1 MYNSKN
7 LPSTKIA
14 QILFERA
21 QKVIPGGTSLFG
33 KRPSLYL
40 PGKWP
45 TYYRKAKGC
54 RVWDIDGNS
63 YFDFTMVG
71 IGTSVLG
78 YGDPHVRKKV
88 KQILQSCS
96 FTSLNS
102 PHEVL
107 LAEKLI
113 ELHPWSHQ
121 VRFTRSGGETCAV
134 AARIVRAFTNKTKI
148 AVCGYHGWHDWYLS
162 VNLDGKVVLIPPLT

>member
-45 TYYRKAKGC
+45 TYYRKAKGPA
-54 RVWDIDGNS
+54 WDIDGNS
-63 YFDFTMVG
+63 YFDFTMVELAFRYQLRR
-71 IGTSVLG
+71 SACE
-78 YGDPHVRKKV
+78 KKV
-88 KQILQSCS
+88 ANPSIM
-96 FTSLNS
+96 
-102 PHEVL
+102 
-107 LAEKLI
+107 
-113 ELHPWSHQ
+113 
-121 VRFTRSGGETCAV
+121 
-134 AARIVRAFTNKTKI
+134 
-148 AVCGYHGWHDWYLS
+148 
-162 VNLDGKVVLIPPLT
+162 